1 MDMSHLHLPDGVLP
15 WWLWSGGLA
24 VTGILVF
31 IALKRLEARRRLL
44 PTVAVM
50 AAVSLVAMN
59 IPLGLP
65 LHVNLAAL
73 AGIILGPVLGFLAVF
88 IVNLFN
94 ALVSHGGLTMLG
106 VNALL
111 VGSEA
116 LVAGGLFLLLGG
128 GRRLLV
134 NAVLA
139 VLVALLVSTL
149 LVLAV
154 AAIAGV
160 ELEALAHHDHDKPHA
175 PGEGEGRGF
184 FGTFV
189 LLVAP
194 LAAVWAA
201 VELPLSLLVVAYVDK
216 VKGGWFARG

>member
-1 MDMSHLHLPDGVLP
+1 MSHLHLPDGVLP
-15 WWLWSGGLA
+15 WWFWLGGLV
-24 VTGILVF
+24 VTAALVLL
-31 IALKRLEARRRLL
+31 ALKRLEAQRRLL

-65 LHVNLAAL
+65 LHMNLSAL
-73 AGIILGPVLGFLAVF
+73 AGIILGPILGFLAVF

-94 ALVSHGGLTMLG
+94 ALISHGGLTMLG
-106 VNALL
+106 INALL

-116 LVAGGLFLLLGG
+116 LVAGGLFILLGG

-134 NAVLA
+134 NAGLA
-139 VLVALLVSTL
+139 VLAALLISTL
-149 LVLAV
+149 LVVAV
-154 AAIAGV
+154 AGIAGL
-160 ELEALAHHDHDKPHA
+160 ELAALADHDHHQAHA
-175 PGEGEGRGF
+175 PGEDHGF
-184 FGTFV
+184 LRTFM

-194 LAAVWAA
+194 LAAMWVA
-201 VELPLSLLVVAYVDK
+201 VELPLTLLVVAYVNK

>member
-1 MDMSHLHLPDGVLP
+1 
-15 WWLWSGGLA
+15 
-24 VTGILVF
+24 
-31 IALKRLEARRRLL
+31 
-44 PTVAVM
+44 VM

-65 LHVNLAAL
+65 LHLNLAAL

-106 VNALL
+106 INALL

-128 GRRLLV
+128 ARRLLI
-134 NAVLA
+134 NSSIS

-149 LVLAV
+149 LVVTV
-154 AAIAGV
+154 AGLAGV
-160 ELEALAHHDHDKPHA
+160 ELEALAAHHHDEPVHA
-175 PGEGEGRGF
+175 HEGGGEF
-184 FGTFV
+184 LDTF
-189 LLVAP
+189 LKIIAPLVA
-194 LAAVWAA
+194 VWMV
-201 VELPLSLLVVAYVDK
+201 VELALTLLVVGYVNK